1 MIDIDWKPSDTKLR
15 QFGIASLL
23 GFPLIGML
31 LSKLLPWFR
40 LPAFST
46 GAALTDF
53 LLLGAAVGA
62 AVCLVGLAIP
72 RIIMPVYVV
81 LVALALPIGLAL
93 SFVLIPLIYYGVF
106 TPIGLGLRLLGKD
119 PMDRSMGRSDS
130 YWIKRKPAPAAAQ
143 YYKQY

>member
-1 MIDIDWKPSDTKLR
+1 MIDIDWKPSDAKLR
-15 QFGIASLL
+15 QFAVASLV
-23 GFPLIGML
+23 GFPLIGLL

-46 GAALTDF
+46 GAAATDF
-53 LLLGAAVGA
+53 LFVAALAGAAVFLLG
-62 AVCLVGLAIP
+62 VLIP
-72 RIIMPVYVV
+72 RSIVPVYVI

-93 SFVLIPLIYYGVF
+93 SFLLIPLIYYGVF